1 MKVCN
6 LDVRN
11 LMIKGS
17 ETGLLLLY
25 DFSLQCL
32 LCMEICFTN
41 CLLHK
46 FDFLLNLIISYFLGI
61 KISFVFKGT
70 N

>member
-6 LDVRN
+6 LEVRN
-11 LMIKGS
+11 PTINGS
-17 ETGLLLLY
+17 ETDLLLLY
-25 DFSLQCL
+25 EFSLKYL
-32 LCMEICFTN
+32 LCMEIFLTN
-41 CLLHK
+41 YLLHK